1 MKKNEITEEGQRA
14 VVSRKKTS
22 EQQEKRTEKIDG
34 KKLVIYSEIM
44 KPKFDEV

>member
-1 MKKNEITEEGQRA
+1 MEKNKLTEEGQRA
-14 VVSRKKTS
+14 ISSRKKKS
-22 EQQEKRTEKIDG
+22 EESVKQKEKIDG